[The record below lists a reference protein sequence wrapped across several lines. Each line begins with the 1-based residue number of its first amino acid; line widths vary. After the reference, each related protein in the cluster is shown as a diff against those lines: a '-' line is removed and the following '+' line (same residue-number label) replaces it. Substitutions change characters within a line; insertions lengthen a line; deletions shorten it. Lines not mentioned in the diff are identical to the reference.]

1 MPVDQQTAKVLRYIA
16 MAVAFIFAIIIGSCS
31 YDTVE
36 TGHRGVRITQGKPAT
51 EVLTEGPYFNVPFF
65 QHIVQL
71 NVQTLKWE
79 AKTQAYT
86 HDIQQADLSFTLNYN
101 LEPTAAAL
109 VYREVGTDW
118 AGTLISQIVFEEI
131 KREIGQHEAVDLI
144 ADRDRAARTMENNIR
159 TKLARNHIVVS
170 GFQLTNIDYRKEYE
184 DAVEAKVVAAQRAIE
199 EQNHTVQIK
208 EQAAQRIET
217 ARGNAE
223 ATVLN
228 AKAEAESI
236 TIRARALEQNPKLVE
251 WETIQMMKE
260 KWNGQLPSTLLGNSV
275 PLINLPK

>member
-1 MPVDQQTAKVLRYIA
+1 MPVDQQTAKVIRYIA
-16 MAVAFIFAIIIGSCS
+16 MAVAFIIAIIIGSCS
-31 YDTVE
+31 FETVE
-36 TGHRGVRITQGKPAT
+36 TGHRGVKITLGKPSSEA
-51 EVLTEGPYFNVPFF
+51 LPEGLYFVSPFG

-86 HDIQQADLSFTLNYN
+86 RDIQQADLSFTLNYN
-101 LEPTAAAL
+101 LEPAAAAT
-109 VYREVGTDW
+109 VYREVGSDW
-118 AGTLISQIVFEEI
+118 AGTLIGQIVFEEI

-144 ADRDRAARTMENNIR
+144 ADRDRAARTMESNIR
-159 TKLARNHIVVS
+159 NKLALRHVLVS
-170 GFQLTNIDYRKEYE
+170 GFQLTNIDYRSEYE
-184 DAVEAKVVAAQRAIE
+184 GAVEAKVVAAQRAIE

-208 EQAAQRIET
+208 EQAAQKIET

-260 KWNGQLPSTLLGNSV
+260 KWNGQLPSTLLGNSI